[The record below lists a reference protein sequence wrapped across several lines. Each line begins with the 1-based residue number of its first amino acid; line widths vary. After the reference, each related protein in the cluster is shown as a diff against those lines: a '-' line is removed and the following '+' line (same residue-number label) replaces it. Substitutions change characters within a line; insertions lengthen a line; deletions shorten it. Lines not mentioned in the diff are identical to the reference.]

1 MDIKKVKK
9 VNIMNIL
16 VVIPARGG
24 SKGIPR
30 KNLRLLNGKPLL
42 YYSINTALNSK
53 FDLDVYVSSED
64 EEILNTSLQFGAKV
78 HKRNISIADDK
89 STLDPVIYACYKYA
103 SQIENKDY
111 DYIITMQPTSPLLK
125 TNSLDSAIA
134 KSIENKEIE
143 TIIAAKDDTHLSWRK
158 ESDKFLPNYEKRLN
172 RQYLTPTF
180 TETGAF
186 FITRKDIITP
196 TNRIGKNVELYILSN
211 GEEIDIDTYEDWN
224 LCEYHLK
231 RKNILF
237 VVTGNDIVG
246 LGHVYNTLLV
256 ANDILNHKITFLVD
270 KDSKLAY
277 DKISLKNYP
286 VFIQESENILDDIKK
301 FNPDLVINDK
311 LDTTLEYMQGLKKL
325 SIKTLNF
332 EDLGEGS
339 KIADLVIN
347 AIYPEK
353 QIIKNHYFGHDYFI
367 LRDEFIYS
375 ETKDNKEKIE
385 CILISFGG
393 VDPNNYTKKVI
404 ETIYEYCMQ
413 HSIKINVITGF
424 GYKKYDSID
433 NYKNIN
439 IYKNVA
445 NISKYM
451 LEADLI
457 FTSAG
462 RTTYEVAS
470 IGVPTIVLAQND
482 RELTHFFA
490 NSEFG
495 FLNLGLGYNISD
507 EEIYKNFIELIDSY
521 ENRKYTSEL
530 MLKFDLKSGRKRVNK
545 LIQNLMED
553 I

>member
-1 MDIKKVKK
+1 
-9 VNIMNIL
+9 MNIL

-78 HKRNISIADDK
+78 HKRDISIADDK

-385 CILISFGG
+385 GILISFGG

-413 HSIKINVITGF
+413 NSIRINVVTGF

-433 NYKNIN
+433 DFKNNN

-521 ENRKYTSEL
+521 ENRKYMSEL

-545 LIQNLMED
+545 LIQNLVED

>member
-1 MDIKKVKK
+1 
-9 VNIMNIL
+9 MNIL

-78 HKRNISIADDK
+78 HKRDISIADDK

-385 CILISFGG
+385 GILISFGG

-413 HSIKINVITGF
+413 HAIKINVITGF

-445 NISKYM
+445 TISKYM

-521 ENRKYTSEL
+521 ENRKYMSEL